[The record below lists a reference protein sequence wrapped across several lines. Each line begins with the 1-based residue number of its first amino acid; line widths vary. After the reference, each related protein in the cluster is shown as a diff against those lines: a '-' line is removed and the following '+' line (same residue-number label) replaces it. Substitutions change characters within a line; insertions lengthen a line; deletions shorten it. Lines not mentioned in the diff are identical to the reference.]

1 MLFAFEATFPKPP
14 RTLVLSVGHSSNH
27 FARASHQPRH
37 ARQAFSQLGQPF
49 GICNKATNFQ
59 FCGIGRSPRFVSAF
73 GEQLPPS
80 SSHLVVRPLF
90 GKHVGTPTNRKP
102 PYQAQYGW
110 FSSVFWL
117 VCGCPQTVAIG
128 DSVWHPCHGNVWI
141 DLVLLTGSVNPLGI
155 LVPSGRALSCAIAVL
170 GYFVCLT
177 LLF

>member
-90 GKHVGTPTNRKP
+90 DDVWPSSQHAVKVIAHDAKGHDFH
-102 PYQAQYGW
+102 AEYGCEE
-110 FSSVFWL
+110 FQSISNPLSSVIEVFARDRIITT
-117 VCGCPQTVAIG
+117 QKTR
-128 DSVWHPCHGNVWI
+128 
-141 DLVLLTGSVNPLGI
+141 GSLGTTTK
-155 LVPSGRALSCAIAVL
+155 LN
-170 GYFVCLT
+170 
-177 LLF
+177 